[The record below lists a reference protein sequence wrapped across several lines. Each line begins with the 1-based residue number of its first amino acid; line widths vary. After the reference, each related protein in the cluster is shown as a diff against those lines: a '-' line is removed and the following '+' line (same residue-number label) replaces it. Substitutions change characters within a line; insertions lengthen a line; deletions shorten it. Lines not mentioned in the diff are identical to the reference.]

1 MDNNNKCRNNLYSNP
16 KTVYSLLKIV
26 FICYKKT
33 SIKHRLELTIKM
45 IYY

>member
-1 MDNNNKCRNNLYSNP
+1 MDNNNKCRSNLYSNL

-33 SIKHRLELTIKM
+33 LIKHKLELTIKM
-45 IYY
+45 ICY